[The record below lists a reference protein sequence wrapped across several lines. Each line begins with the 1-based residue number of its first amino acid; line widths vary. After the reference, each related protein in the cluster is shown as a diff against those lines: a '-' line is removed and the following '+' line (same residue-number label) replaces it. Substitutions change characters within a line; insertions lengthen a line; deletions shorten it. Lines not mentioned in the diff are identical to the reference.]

1 MISRNSPVESATETD
16 EPAQRQAL
24 THSEKAPSGSMSWN
38 QRIQQALHE
47 RQQQQLWRQRAL
59 LGDVQ
64 QTHTLRNGQPVLN
77 FCANDYL
84 GLAACGADDLAHAA
98 QRWAMGSGASHL
110 VCGHSSAH
118 HELEQALA
126 AHCGYERALLF
137 STGFMAN
144 LGTIAALAGR
154 GDEVLQDKLNHAS
167 LLDGALLSRARLS
180 RYRHADYHHLQ
191 QLLDVP
197 ANGERLIVSDS
208 IFSMDG
214 DLADVRRLSELSSEH
229 NALLMIDDAHG
240 FGVLGSTLNTE
251 PAAGQGVRA
260 YFGLSPQQL
269 PLYVGTLGKA
279 LGGFGAFVAGSA
291 DLIDYL
297 IQFAR
302 PYIYT
307 TALPPALAEAML
319 ANLKRLQQG
328 DRQQQLQ
335 ANIRYFRRQAASL
348 GLSLMPSESAIQ
360 PLLIGDSGSA
370 LRLSEQLL
378 QRRLW
383 VSAIRPPTVPA
394 GSARLR
400 ITLSAAHRQSDIDL
414 LLNALAEL
422 LPVQEA
428 SA

>member
-1 MISRNSPVESATETD
+1 
-16 EPAQRQAL
+16 
-24 THSEKAPSGSMSWN
+24 MSWN
-38 QRIQQALHE
+38 QRIQQSLHE

-144 LGTIAALAGR
+144 LGTIAALVGR
-154 GDEVLQDKLNHAS
+154 SDGVLQDKLNHAS

-214 DLADVRRLSELSSEH
+214 DLADIRRLSELSSEH

-240 FGVLGSTLNTE
+240 FGVLGNTISTPNIE

-328 DRQQQLQ
+328 DRQKQLQ

-370 LRLSEQLL
+370 LRLSVQLL
-378 QRRLW
+378 QRGLW

-422 LPVQEA
+422 LPVQES